1 MDNTYCY
8 RPIQTLCIVSTLGE
22 IRPVW
27 FRYEDEEH
35 NIIKVD
41 IREILSQKESRVAG
55 RKELIYTCSAQ
66 ADEQLT
72 IVELKYTIESHK
84 WILSRKVT

>member
-1 MDNTYCY
+1 MESTYCY

-22 IRPVW
+22 LRPVW

-35 NIIKVD
+35 RIIRAN
-41 IREILSQKESRVAG
+41 IREILSCEEKRLAGGKEIV
-55 RKELIYTCSAQ
+55 YTCTVETDGIIA
-66 ADEQLT
+66 L
-72 IVELKYTIESHK
+72 VELKYVINSHK